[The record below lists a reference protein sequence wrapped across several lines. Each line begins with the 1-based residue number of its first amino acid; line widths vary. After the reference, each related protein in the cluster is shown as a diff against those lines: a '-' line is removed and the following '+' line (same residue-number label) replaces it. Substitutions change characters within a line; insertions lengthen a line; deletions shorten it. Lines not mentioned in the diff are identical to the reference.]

1 MLIKGPPGPLLQWL
15 NELLHQE
22 PYSFLFYGI
31 YWFIV
36 LFFLSPLAGLALLL
50 LTGAKFVLYF
60 VGFLDK
66 SVNRTDKQ
74 LGVVITGC
82 DSGFGNDL
90 AFALADKGFVVFA
103 GCLRKQALQQ
113 FQGTRIVAFSM
124 NVTNDDQVQAAAAKV
139 HMWLS
144 KGGNYLHAVVNNAGI
159 GHFGLLDWQDMASFQ
174 QDMDG
179 AYCNCRVRY
188 AGCRSDYPF
197 LFMPTH
203 LPYSQLIISA

>member
-1 MLIKGPPGPLLQWL
+1 MMIKGPPGPLLQWL

-22 PYSFLFYGI
+22 PFSFLFYGV

-50 LTGAKFVLYF
+50 LTAAKFVLH
-60 VGFLDK
+60 VLGFLNENK
-66 SVNRTDKQ
+66 NVNRTDRQ

-90 AFALADKGFVVFA
+90 AFALADKGFVVFS
-103 GCLRKQALQQ
+103 GCLRKEALQQ
-113 FQGTRIVAFSM
+113 FQGTRIVAFPM
-124 NVTNDDQVQAAAAKV
+124 DVTKDDQVQAAAAKV
-139 HMWLS
+139 NTWLS

-159 GHFGLLDWQDMASFQ
+159 GHCGLVDWQDMASFQ

-179 AYCNCRVRY
+179 EYGLYCMAILSSVCKFGV
-188 AGCRSDYPF
+188 
-197 LFMPTH
+197 L
-203 LPYSQLIISA
+203 

>member
-1 MLIKGPPGPLLQWL
+1 MAKHDATMLMKGPPGPLLQWL

-22 PYSFLFYGI
+22 PFSSLFYGM
-31 YWFIV
+31 YWCIV
-36 LFFLSPLAGLALLL
+36 LLFLSPLAGLALLIW
-50 LTGAKFVLYF
+50 TAAKIVLHFLGFV
-60 VGFLDK
+60 DK

-103 GCLRKQALQQ
+103 GCLRKEVLPQ

-139 HMWLS
+139 NMWLS

-159 GHFGLLDWQDMASFQ
+159 GHFGLVDWQDMATFQ

-179 AYCNCRVRY
+179 EYCKCRVPC
-188 AGCRSDYPF
+188 AT
-197 LFMPTH
+197 L
-203 LPYSQLIISA
+203 LL